1 MNVSQSSPLV
11 ELFANLSL
19 VGNVERFERAMSQH
33 TLFHADLFA
42 LLQRVDKFG
51 ETCVGHAARQGHAAL
66 LAFFRTCLLRD
77 SARLRLLAEARNA
90 TLQTPLILAADAG
103 QLACVVELVRH
114 WHADV
119 MSRDQN
125 GYTAL
130 HCAAASDQVECIEF
144 LLGACGA
151 DMLLGSDDR
160 HTPLHSAATFGSAR
174 AVDALLRLGADVN
187 AVETNFKATPLSLAV
202 FNRHAACAE
211 LLLAAGADID
221 RLRNSH
227 GDTAFDLAARSS
239 PEIRALVDSA
249 RARNEAAAA
258 LRTADDDW
266 SDIVGAAESTVAALA
281 ADDAELVREL
291 DAIVVDDDVSVAV
304 PAAVPSESQTQ
315 VLEALLGVLRG
326 VAQLSQ
332 RDAEAD
338 VGAPLLRVP
347 FC

>member
-1 MNVSQSSPLV
+1 MTQSLTTLV

-19 VGNVERFERAMSQH
+19 VGNVERFERALSQH
-33 TLFHADLFA
+33 HADLFA
-42 LLQRVDKFG
+42 VLQCADKFG
-51 ETCVGHAARQGHAAL
+51 ETCVAHAARQGHAAL
-66 LAFFRTCLLRD
+66 LAFFRSCLRD
-77 SARLRLLAEARNA
+77 SARLRLVAETRNA

-114 WHADV
+114 WHSDV

-130 HCAAASDQVECIEF
+130 HCAAASDQVECIDF
-144 LLGACGA
+144 LLLGGCGA

-160 HTPLHSAATFGSAR
+160 HTPLHCAATFGSAR
-174 AVDALLRLGADVN
+174 AVDALLRLGADKN

-202 FNRHAACAE
+202 FNRHAACTK

-249 RARNEAAAA
+249 RRARDEAAA
-258 LRTADDDW
+258 LRTVGDDW

-291 DAIVVDDDVSVAV
+291 DAIVVDDDDVPAEV
-304 PAAVPSESQTQ
+304 PAAAAAAAATVPSASQTQ

-326 VAQLSQ
+326 VAQH
-332 RDAEAD
+332 AEAD
-338 VGAPLLRVP
+338 VSAPLLRVP